1 MNKSQGAAAPFAMIA
16 GIFYLSDGIWGL
28 FSPITFGVLS
38 TNLLHTIIHIAMGV
52 LGIYAARTH
61 FARMWCIGVGLI
73 VLPVGVLYFVPGISQ
88 LLVSLFNVNQAVSI
102 HQRPSHR
109 SECGPSFR
117 PLPRHSRSL

>member
-16 GIFYLSDGIWGL
+16 GIFYLTDGIWGL

-52 LGIYAARTH
+52 LGMYAARTH
-61 FARMWCIGVGLI
+61 FARMWCMGVGLV

-102 HQRPSHR
+102 LNVVAGITALLIGR
-109 SECGPSFR
+109 
-117 PLPRHSRSL
+117 LPSRSGTGTA